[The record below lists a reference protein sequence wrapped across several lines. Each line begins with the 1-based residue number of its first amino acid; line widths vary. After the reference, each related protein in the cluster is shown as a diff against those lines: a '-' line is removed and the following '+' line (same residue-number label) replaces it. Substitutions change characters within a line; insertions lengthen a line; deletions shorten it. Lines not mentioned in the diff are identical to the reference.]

1 MTLAKTAANN
11 AAASNAA
18 EKNAA
23 EKNENGFFRIL
34 ERPITADELIPHVLT
49 DAYGA
54 VATFSG
60 TVRNNA
66 RGKHVTALSYEAYP
80 EMAEAE
86 MRKIAAEVYAQWPD
100 CRVAMLHR
108 IGKLE
113 IGEVSVAIA
122 VATPHRKASFEACE
136 FAINRLKETV
146 PIWKKEAYD
155 DGEVWVEGVSPGAEG
170 AGGSSR

>member
-1 MTLAKTAANN
+1 MTIAMT
-11 AAASNAA
+11 AA
-18 EKNAA
+18 EKI
-23 EKNENGFFRIL
+23 ETGFFRIL

-60 TVRNNA
+60 TVRNHA

-86 MRKIAAEVYAQWPD
+86 MRKIAAEVYAQWPE

-170 AGGSSR
+170 AGVVANSLSTTG

>member
-1 MTLAKTAANN
+1 MT
-11 AAASNAA
+11 AA
-18 EKNAA
+18 EKI
-23 EKNENGFFRIL
+23 ETGFFRIL

-60 TVRNNA
+60 TVRNHA

-86 MRKIAAEVYAQWPD
+86 MRKIAAEVYAQWPE

-113 IGEVSVAIA
+113 DRRGLGGDCGGNAPPQSV
-122 VATPHRKASFEACE
+122 VRG
-136 FAINRLKETV
+136 L
-146 PIWKKEAYD
+146 
-155 DGEVWVEGVSPGAEG
+155 
-170 AGGSSR
+170 

>member
-1 MTLAKTAANN
+1 MTATNTTANTTATTT
-11 AAASNAA
+11 AETAA
-18 EKNAA
+18 EKVDT
-23 EKNENGFFRIL
+23 GHFRIL

-60 TVRNNA
+60 TVRNHA
-66 RGKHVTALSYEAYP
+66 RGKSVTGLTYEAYP

-86 MRKIAAEVYAQWPD
+86 MRKIALEVYARWPD

-122 VATPHRKASFEACE
+122 VATPHRKESFAACA
-136 FAINRLKETV
+136 FAIDRLKETV
-146 PIWKKEAYD
+146 PIWKKEAYA
-155 DGEVWVEGVSPGAEG
+155 DGEVWVEGVSPGAG
-170 AGGSSR
+170 ASPSP

>member
-1 MTLAKTAANN
+1 MTIAMT
-11 AAASNAA
+11 AA
-18 EKNAA
+18 EKVEA
-23 EKNENGFFRIL
+23 GIFRIF
-34 ERPITADELIPHVLT
+34 ERPITADELVPHVLT

-60 TVRNNA
+60 TVRNHA
-66 RGKHVTALSYEAYP
+66 RGKLVTGLTYEAYP

-86 MRKIAAEVYAQWPD
+86 MRKIALEVYAQWPE

-113 IGEVSVAIA
+113 IGDVSVAIA
-122 VATPHRKASFEACE
+122 VATPHRKESFAACE

-146 PIWKKEAYD
+146 PIWKKEAYA
-155 DGEVWVEGVSPGAEG
+155 DGEVWVEGVSPGTDG
-170 AGGSSR
+170 ARGNSR

>member
-1 MTLAKTAANN
+1 MTTADII
-11 AAASNAA
+11 AA
-18 EKNAA
+18 
-23 EKNENGFFRIL
+23 GVFRIL

-60 TVRNNA
+60 TVRNHA
-66 RGKHVTALSYEAYP
+66 RGKHVTGLAYEAYP

-108 IGKLE
+108 IGKLD

-122 VATPHRKASFEACE
+122 VATPHRKESFAACE

-155 DGEVWVEGVSPGAEG
+155 DGEVWVEGVTPSAESAS
-170 AGGSSR
+170 AGSA

>member
-1 MTLAKTAANN
+1 MSLAKTKPQ
-11 AAASNAA
+11 SPT
-18 EKNAA
+18 EKV
-23 EKNENGFFRIL
+23 ETGHFRIL

-60 TVRNNA
+60 TVRNHA
-66 RGKHVTALSYEAYP
+66 RGKHVTGLSYEAYP

-86 MRKIAAEVYAQWPD
+86 MRKIAAEVYARWPG

-108 IGKLE
+108 IGKLA

-122 VATPHRKASFEACE
+122 VATPHRKESFEACE

-146 PIWKKEAYD
+146 PIWKKEAYA
-155 DGEVWVEGVSPGAEG
+155 DGEVWVEGVSPGVDG
-170 AGGSSR
+170 ASASTS

>member
-1 MTLAKTAANN
+1 MSIAKTETK
-11 AAASNAA
+11 SSA
-18 EKNAA
+18 EKV
-23 EKNENGFFRIL
+23 ETGHFRIL

-60 TVRNNA
+60 TVRNHA
-66 RGKHVTALSYEAYP
+66 RGKHVTGLTYEAYP

-86 MRKIAAEVYAQWPD
+86 MRKIAAEVYAQWPG

-108 IGKLE
+108 IGTLA

-122 VATPHRKASFEACE
+122 VATPHRKESFEACE

-146 PIWKKEAYD
+146 PIWKKEAYA
-155 DGEVWVEGVSPGAEG
+155 DGEVWVEGVSPGADG
-170 AGGSSR
+170 ASGGAV

>member
-1 MTLAKTAANN
+1 MAIEKTGARSAPE
-11 AAASNAA
+11 SAA
-18 EKNAA
+18 EKI
-23 EKNENGFFRIL
+23 ENGQFRIL
-34 ERPITADELIPHVLT
+34 ERPISADELIPDVLT
-49 DAYGA
+49 AAYGA

-60 TVRNNA
+60 TVRNHA
-66 RGKHVTALSYEAYP
+66 RGKHVTGLTYEAYP

-86 MRKIAAEVYAQWPD
+86 MRKIAAEVYARWPD

-108 IGKLE
+108 IGKLA

-122 VATPHRKASFEACE
+122 VATPHRGESFAACE

-146 PIWKKEAYD
+146 PIWKKEAYA

-170 AGGSSR
+170 THENER

>member
-1 MTLAKTAANN
+1 MTVPKPVAMT
-11 AAASNAA
+11 SA
-18 EKNAA
+18 EKV
-23 EKNENGFFRIL
+23 ETGHFRIL

-60 TVRNNA
+60 TVRNHA
-66 RGKHVTALSYEAYP
+66 RGKHVTGLTYEAYP

-86 MRKIAAEVYAQWPD
+86 MRKIAQEVYTRWPD

-113 IGEVSVAIA
+113 IGDVSVAIA
-122 VATPHRKASFEACE
+122 VATPHRKESFEACE

-146 PIWKKEAYD
+146 PIWKKEAYA
-155 DGEVWVEGVSPGAEG
+155 DGEVWVEDVTPGADG
-170 AGGSSR
+170 ANGNAR

>member
-1 MTLAKTAANN
+1 MAVTKTSAE
-11 AAASNAA
+11 SAA
-18 EKNAA
+18 EKIEA
-23 EKNENGFFRIL
+23 GVFRIL

-60 TVRNNA
+60 TVRNHA
-66 RGKHVTALSYEAYP
+66 RGKDVTGLAYEAYP

-86 MRKIAAEVYAQWPD
+86 MRKIAAEVYRQWPE

-108 IGKLE
+108 IGKLA

-122 VATPHRKASFEACE
+122 VATPHRKESFEACE

-146 PIWKKEAYD
+146 PIWKKEAYA
-155 DGEVWVEGVSPGAEG
+155 DGEVWVEGVAPGAKSASSN
-170 AGGSSR
+170 AGS

>member
-1 MTLAKTAANN
+1 MTLAKTAA
-11 AAASNAA
+11 
-18 EKNAA
+18 KNAA
-23 EKNENGFFRIL
+23 EKIETGFFRIL

-86 MRKIAAEVYAQWPD
+86 MRKIAAEVYAQWPE

-155 DGEVWVEGVSPGAEG
+155 DGEVWVEGVAPGAEG
-170 AGGSSR
+170 ARGSSR

>member
-1 MTLAKTAANN
+1 MTTADII
-11 AAASNAA
+11 AA
-18 EKNAA
+18 
-23 EKNENGFFRIL
+23 GVFRIL

-60 TVRNNA
+60 TVRNHA
-66 RGKHVTALSYEAYP
+66 RGKHVTGLAYEAYP

-108 IGKLE
+108 IGKLD

-122 VATPHRKASFEACE
+122 AATPHRGESFAACE

-155 DGEVWVEGVSPGAEG
+155 DGEVWVEGVAPSAEG
-170 AGGSSR
+170 ANAGSP

>member
-1 MTLAKTAANN
+1 MSMVKATAAT
-11 AAASNAA
+11 AA
-18 EKNAA
+18 EKV
-23 EKNENGFFRIL
+23 ETGHFRIL
-34 ERPITADELIPHVLT
+34 ERPISADELIPHVLT

-60 TVRNNA
+60 TVRNHA
-66 RGKHVTALSYEAYP
+66 RGKHVTGLSYEAYP

-86 MRKIAAEVYAQWPD
+86 MRKIAVEVYTQWPE
-100 CRVAMLHR
+100 CQVAMLHR

-122 VATPHRKASFEACE
+122 VATPHRKESFEACE

-146 PIWKKEAYD
+146 PIWKKEAYA
-155 DGEVWVEGVSPGAEG
+155 DGEVWVEGVSPGADG
-170 AGGSSR
+170 NGGDTA